1 MRIEILYFEGCPNA
15 APAFARVREVV
26 RTLGLEAEIRE
37 IVVEGEAD
45 ALRQRFLGS
54 PSVRVDGVDIEP
66 AARGRTDYTMNCR
79 LYEAGVEIPR
89 GLLEGALVGDRS

>member
-1 MRIEILYFEGCPNA
+1 MTIEILYFEGCPNA
-15 APAFARVREVV
+15 DPAFARVREVV

-37 IVVEGEAD
+37 IVVEDEAD

-66 AARGRTDYTMNCR
+66 AARGRTDYTMNR

-89 GLLEGALVGDRS
+89 GLLEAALVGDRS